1 MDSALRRLKNY
12 ESRIMDQETNGE
24 SLLKAKSYKL
34 KAKLRPWLQD
44 FNLGADY
51 DADMVRAEIQAVQD
65 SLGSDFA
72 GYMLWNPSNFY
83 TREALMSDE

>member
-1 MDSALRRLKNY
+1 M
-12 ESRIMDQETNGE
+12 SRNF
-24 SLLKAKSYKL
+24 LKAKSYKL
-34 KAKLRPWLQD
+34 KTKLRPWLQD